1 MARFGVRLDNNGKFT
16 PRDYATLASLAESKG
31 YEVVWVPEGGGFD
44 AVSQLTSIAGNTQSI
59 SLATGILPVFSR
71 TPMAIAMAAAGLSS
85 VSNGRFILGLGV
97 GHQPSVEDRDGVA
110 FKKPMARL
118 RETIQIAKGL
128 LAGESVTHQ
137 GRMFNLSKASLGAAT
152 PAGKV
157 PVFIAALRPKMLEL
171 AGELADGVLLNWTA
185 SDYLHQA
192 IQQIGKGAAKVG
204 RDPAEI
210 VIGGYVRVA
219 VVDDDE
225 SSLDSARQI
234 LQREIAGYASNYFY
248 RSFFEQTGFSKE
260 MAAAQNA
267 MDKGDAEAAASAIT
281 QEMQDQVAV
290 VGSPEHCQRE
300 VEKRRSLGLQIPVI
314 APFPVGDVMTSY
326 KRTIEAFGG

>member
-16 PRDYATLASLAESKG
+16 PKDYAALASLAESRG

-59 SLATGILPVFSR
+59 ALATGILPVFSR

-97 GHQPSVEDRDGVA
+97 GHQPSVEGRDGVA
-110 FKKPMARL
+110 FKEPMARL

-128 LAGESVTHQ
+128 LAGEKVTHH
-137 GRMFNLSKASLGAAT
+137 GRVFNLSDASLGAAA
-152 PAGKV
+152 PSGKV
-157 PVFIAALRPKMLEL
+157 PIFIAALRPRMLEL

-185 SDYLHQA
+185 SDYLQQA
-192 IQQIGKGAAKVG
+192 IQLIGKGAAKAG
-204 RDPAEI
+204 RDPSEI
-210 VIGGYVRVA
+210 VISGYVRVA
-219 VVDDDE
+219 VVDDND
-225 SSLDSARQI
+225 SSRDSVRQD
-234 LQREIAGYASNYFY
+234 LQSQIAGYASSYFY
-248 RSFFEQTGFSKE
+248 RSFFEQSGFAGE
-260 MAAAQNA
+260 MAAAQTA
-267 MDKGDAEAAASAIT
+267 MERGDAAAAARAIT

-290 VGSPEHCQRE
+290 VGSREHCQSE
-300 VEKRRSLGLQIPVI
+300 VEKRRSLGLQLPVI

-326 KRTIEAFGG
+326 RRTIEGFAG

>member
-16 PRDYATLASLAESKG
+16 PNDYATLASLAESGG

-44 AVSQLTSIAGNTQSI
+44 AVSQLTSIAGHTQRI

-97 GHQPSVEDRDGVA
+97 GHQPSVEGRDGVS
-110 FKKPMARL
+110 FKNPMTRL

-137 GRMFNLSKASLGAAT
+137 GRVFDLSNASLGAAA
-152 PAGKV
+152 PGNKV
-157 PVFIAALRPKMLEL
+157 PIFIAALRPKMLEL
-171 AGELADGVLLNWTA
+171 AGELADGVLLNWTS
-185 SDYLHQA
+185 SDYLRPS
-192 IQQIGKGAAKVG
+192 IQQIGMGAAKAG
-204 RDPAEI
+204 RAPAEI

-219 VVDDDE
+219 VVDDND
-225 SSLDSARQI
+225 SSRASAQEI

-248 RSFFEQTGFSKE
+248 RSFFEESGFSKE
-260 MAAAQNA
+260 MAAAQTA
-267 MDKGDAEAAASAIT
+267 MERGDAAAAAKAIT

-290 VGSPEHCQRE
+290 VGSPAHCQRE
-300 VEKRRSLGLQIPVI
+300 VEKRRSLGLQLPVI
-314 APFPVGDVMTSY
+314 APFPVGDVMASY
-326 KRTIEAFGG
+326 RRTIEAFGE